1 MGCIF
6 LVFIRRL
13 WLLLPVLAGFLGE
26 CAVFSLRV
34 EGLRPLDA
42 LFRVIHPHSI
52 EYRTV
57 HKSTT
62 IFAIFVYAG
71 VFALQI
77 WISERCLLT
86 IFSRHGVEAWSTMVV
101 VHKNPEDLLHEH
113 AIPI

>member
-62 IFAIFVYAG
+62 IFAIFSLRRSFRAADLDLR
-71 VFALQI
+71 ALPAYYFQPPRGGGM
-77 WISERCLLT
+77 EY
-86 IFSRHGVEAWSTMVV
+86 HGRGTEE
-101 VHKNPEDLLHEH
+101 P
-113 AIPI
+113 